1 MRAWTRS
8 AAAAVLMVAAG
19 CGGAEEG
26 GQAANET
33 AAAEVSTTPPP
44 ACDAGNGDIQLPPG
58 FCAVVVADS
67 VRGRHIAV
75 APNGDLY
82 IGTQGKRGA
91 ETPSERGGVV
101 GLRDT
106 NGEGKA
112 DERVQ
117 FGPEGGTGV
126 AIQNGYL
133 YFATNEAVLRWRLGD
148 ALQPA
153 GKPDTIVEGL
163 PAQTGHTAKSIVL
176 SPDGA
181 LFVNV
186 GSATNICQA
195 KDRQPGLKGQVPCP
209 ELATRA
215 GVWRFDANA
224 LHQKQAQGQ
233 RWATGIRN
241 AVGLAWNT
249 ADNSLYAT
257 QHGRDQLN
265 LWPPY
270 TEQDNAE
277 RPAEEL
283 LHLERPGKD
292 FGWPYCWYDLQQ
304 KKRVAS
310 PEYEGSAQ
318 AGQCAQKELPVATF
332 PGHWAPNGLM
342 FYTGQQFPERYRGG
356 AFIAFHGSWNRAPLP
371 QAGYNVVFVPFDG
384 GTAGTYEVFA
394 EGFAGPGMA
403 QGNAT
408 HRPVGLAQA
417 ADGSLYITDDAGGRV
432 WRVVY
437 TGDTAARTAQ

>member
-1 MRAWTRS
+1 MVMRSWTYR
-8 AAAAVLMVAAG
+8 AAALALLAG
-19 CGGAEEG
+19 GCRGAEG
-26 GQAANET
+26 GQQPNEQAATPAERT
-33 AAAEVSTTPPP
+33 APPP
-44 ACDAGNGDIQLPPG
+44 ACDAGNGGIQLPPG
-58 FCAVVVADS
+58 FCALVVADS
-67 VRGRHIAV
+67 VGAARHIAV

-82 IGTQGKRGA
+82 IATQAKRSA
-91 ETPSERGGVV
+91 ETPAERGGVV

-106 NGEGKA
+106 NGDGKT
-112 DERVQ
+112 DQRVF
-117 FGPEGGTGV
+117 FGPEGGTGM

-133 YFATNEAVLRWRLGD
+133 YFATNKAVLRWRLGD

-153 GKPDTIVEGL
+153 GKPDTLVEGL
-163 PAQTGHTAKSIVL
+163 PAETGHTAKSIAL

-195 KDRQPGLKGQVPCP
+195 KDRQPGLKGQSPCP

-241 AVGLAWNT
+241 AVGLAWNPV
-249 ADNSLYAT
+249 DNTLYAT

-265 LWPPY
+265 LWQPY
-270 TEQDNAE
+270 TAEDNAE

-304 KKRVAS
+304 KKRVQS
-310 PEYEGSAQ
+310 PEYEGTPQ
-318 AGQCAQKELPVATF
+318 AGQCAQKETPTVTF
-332 PGHWAPNGLM
+332 PGHWAPNGLL
-342 FYTGQQFPERYRGG
+342 FYTGQQFPARYRGG

-371 QAGYNVVFVPFDG
+371 QAGYNVTFVPFSG
-384 GTAGTYEVFA
+384 ASAAGTYEMFA
-394 EGFAGPGMA
+394 QGFAGPGMA

-408 HRPVGLAQA
+408 HRPVGLAQG
-417 ADGSLYITDDAGGRV
+417 ADGSLYVTDDSGGRV
-432 WRVVY
+432 WRVLY
-437 TGDTAARTAQ
+437 TGG